1 MPTQMG
7 SEALMGRDLRRKG
20 LLISDFNAENLSA
33 YLKNDGS
40 EPRVETSTIAYGQV
54 GQTFVDAN
62 LPCWQSDLDFVVT
75 WTRPEAVLEMF
86 GNLLDF
92 ADVDVERLYGQVDE
106 YAAHLLGM
114 RERAKVIF
122 APTWVV
128 PTLHQGHGMLD
139 LAPRVGIS
147 RALLQINLRLLE
159 NLDRGSNIVPLNAAT
174 WIEAAGEKAFNSR
187 LWYMAKVPFANE
199 VFKAAARDMKAALRG
214 LGGRSRKL
222 VIVDLDDTL
231 WGGIVGDQGWENITL
246 GGHDPAGEALVD
258 FQRELKA
265 LTRRGV
271 VLAIVSKNDESVALE
286 AIRKHPEMVLRLD
299 DFAAWRIDWS
309 DKAANIVDVVE
320 ELNLGLDSVVFIDD
334 NPVER
339 ARVRDALPDVLVP
352 EWPGDRRLY
361 PHALR
366 SLDCFDKPA
375 ISDEDRRRSGMYV
388 TERRRAELKQEVGTL
403 EAWLRNLS
411 IVVTVESLNVTN
423 LARVVQ
429 LLNKTNQFNLS
440 TRRVTGPEL
449 QAWASRDGRQ
459 LWAFRVGDK
468 FGDSGLTGIA
478 SVEREGSRARIEDF
492 VLSCRVMGRKVEE
505 TMLHIAVEWA
515 REAGLDAVYSVFQAT
530 PKNKPCVEFLRTS
543 GLQARAEHVFAW
555 PLRQE
560 YPVCPEI
567 RLIYQTGGL
576 EEMSTDGAENP
587 DRRT

>member
-1 MPTQMG
+1 MV
-7 SEALMGRDLRRKG
+7 KG
-20 LLISDFNAENLSA
+20 LLVSDFNVENPSA

-40 EPRVETSTIAYGQV
+40 DPRVDTSAIPYGQI
-54 GQTFVDAN
+54 GQTLVDAS
-62 LPCWQSDLDFVVT
+62 LPCWQSDLDFVVI
-75 WTRPEAVLEMF
+75 WTRPDAVLETF
-86 GNLLDF
+86 GDLLAF
-92 ADVDVERLYGQVDE
+92 SDVDVKRLYEQVDE
-106 YAAHLLGM
+106 YAAHLLAIKH
-114 RERAKVIF
+114 RTKVIF
-122 APTWVV
+122 VPTWVV

-159 NLDRGSNIVPLNAAT
+159 NLERASNIVPLNASK

-187 LWYMAKVPFANE
+187 LWYMAKIPFANE
-199 VFKAAARDMKAALRG
+199 VFKAAAKDIKAALRG
-214 LGGRSRKL
+214 IGGRSRKL
-222 VIVDLDDTL
+222 VIVDLDETL
-231 WGGIVGDQGWENITL
+231 WGGIVGEQGWENITL

-271 VLAIVSKNDESVALE
+271 ALAIVSKNEESVALE
-286 AIRKHPEMVLRLD
+286 AIRKHSEMVLRLD
-299 DFAAWRIDWS
+299 DFAAWRIDWN
-309 DKAANIVDVVE
+309 DKAANIVAVVE

-339 ARVRDALPDVLVP
+339 ARVRDALPDVMVP
-352 EWPGDRRLY
+352 EWPVDKRLY

-366 SLDCFDKPA
+366 SLDCFDKPD

-388 TERRRAELKQEVGTL
+388 TERRRAELKQEAGTL
-403 EAWLRNLS
+403 EEWLRSLS
-411 IVVTVESLNVTN
+411 IVVTVEPVNVAN
-423 LARVVQ
+423 SARVVQ

-440 TRRVTGPEL
+440 TRRVTGPERV
-449 QAWASRDGRQ
+449 AWASRDGRR
-459 LWAFRVGDK
+459 LWAFRVSDK

-505 TMLHIAVEWA
+505 TMLHIAMQWA
-515 REAGLDAVYSVFQAT
+515 RAAGLEELYAVYKPT
-530 PKNKPCVEFLRTS
+530 PKNKPCVEFLRKS

-567 RLIYQTGGL
+567 RLIYQTGGFA
-576 EEMSTDGAENP
+576 EIPTDGTANP
-587 DRRT
+587 EGRT

>member
-1 MPTQMG
+1 MPPPGRGSSDQTR
-7 SEALMGRDLRRKG
+7 SEALMKRDRLWKG
-20 LLISDFNAENLSA
+20 LVISDFNAESLSA
-33 YLKNDGS
+33 YLRNDVS
-40 EPRVETSTIAYGQV
+40 DPRVDPSTVPYGQV
-54 GQTFVDAN
+54 GQTLVDADS
-62 LPCWQSDLDFVVT
+62 PCWQPNLDFAVV
-75 WTRPEAVLEMF
+75 WTRPEAVLETF
-86 GNLLDF
+86 GDLLSF
-92 ADVDVERLYGQVDE
+92 SDVDAKRLYEQVDE
-106 YAAHLLGM
+106 YAAHLLGI
-114 RERAKVIF
+114 RHRAKVIF
-122 APTWVV
+122 VPTWVV

-139 LAPRVGIS
+139 LAPRAGIS

-159 NLDRGSNIVPLNAAT
+159 NLERASNIVPLNASK

-187 LWYMAKVPFANE
+187 LWYMAKVPFAND
-199 VFKAAARDMKAALRG
+199 VFKAAAKDIKAALRG
-214 LGGRSRKL
+214 IGGRSRKL

-231 WGGIVGDQGWENITL
+231 WGGIVGDQGWENLTL
-246 GGHDPAGEALVD
+246 GGHDPVGEALVD
-258 FQRELKA
+258 FQRELKT

-388 TERRRAELKQEVGTL
+388 TERRRAELKQEVGTT
-403 EAWLRNLS
+403 EDWLRNLS
-411 IVVTVESLNVTN
+411 IVVTVESLNVAN

-449 QAWASRDGRQ
+449 LAWASRDGRQ

-505 TMLHIAVEWA
+505 TMLHIAVQWA
-515 REAGLDAVYSVFQAT
+515 REAGLDELYAVYKPT
-530 PKNKPCVEFLRTS
+530 PKNKPCVEFLKRS

-560 YPVCPEI
+560 YPGCPEV
-567 RLIYQTGGL
+567 RLIYQTGRP
-576 EEMSTDGAENP
+576 E
-587 DRRT
+587 